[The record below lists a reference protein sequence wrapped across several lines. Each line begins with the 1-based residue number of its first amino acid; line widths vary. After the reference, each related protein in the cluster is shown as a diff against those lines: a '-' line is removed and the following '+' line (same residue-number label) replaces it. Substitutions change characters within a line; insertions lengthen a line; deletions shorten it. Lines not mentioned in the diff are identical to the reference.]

1 MLTYVTLFKWTGE
14 GAKAARESVDRGE
27 RNTELAQKMGGK
39 ILANY
44 WTQGKYDVVVIS
56 EWPDEDTAQAFFLQ
70 MASSGMLRSQTLRAF
85 SAEDMRRFVAK
96 LS

>member
-1 MLTYVTLFKWTGE
+1 MLTYVTLFKWTAE
-14 GAKAARESVDRGE
+14 GAKAASDTLNRGE
-27 RNTELAQKMGGK
+27 RNTELAQKLGGK

-56 EWPDEDTAQAFFLQ
+56 EWPDEDAAQAFFLQ

-85 SAEDMRRFVAK
+85 TKEDMQRVIRK
-96 LS
+96 LG